1 MDYKTFETL
10 VDAALSS
17 HDPYGE
23 CEKVVQNAIQTPEG
37 REVAYQLAYNR
48 HLEGAREGKKDD
60 VNRLRN
66 FFLMAGDEEEARNF
80 GWVRKPGIPKIS
92 EEELRSLGLGGAKV
106 LAAENLQYVYKG

>member
-1 MDYKTFETL
+1 MTYEEFEQL
-10 VDAALSS
+10 VNAALTSN
-17 HDPYGE
+17 DPYGE
-23 CEKVVQNAIQTPEG
+23 CEKVVQEAIQTPEG
-37 REVAYQLAYNR
+37 REVAYKLAYDR

-80 GWVRKPGIPKIS
+80 GWVRKPGVPEIS

-106 LAAENLQYVYKG
+106 LAAENLVYIYKK